1 MMALNTLMDQF
12 MQTSNA
18 NCRELAEDEYEK
30 DGEYYCKVCNAR
42 RTVKVSLLGKERIQ
56 NCICK
61 CEAEELRKRQEEAEN
76 REKQIRLNRI
86 IKQSMLGDRYRDV
99 SFENTETGFN
109 PVFDNTLTR
118 CKRYCEI
125 SAEALQKGYGMYI
138 YGNSGSGKTHLTACM
153 ANMLM
158 GQYREVLFTNFFE
171 ISAAIRN
178 SFKGKS
184 TDTEQN
190 ILNMIANVDFLFLDD
205 LGTERVKKDNEDMW
219 LQEKIFEVINKRY
232 NNKKP
237 TIFTSNYSLQELV
250 EDRGLMQKTV
260 DRIIEL
266 STAIIKLEGES
277 YRFKIRSNTK
287 APF

>member
-1 MMALNTLMDQF
+1 MEALNTVMDQF

-18 NCRELAEDEYEK
+18 KGRQIEEDEYEK
-30 DGEYYCKVCNAR
+30 DGEVYCKKCNTR
-42 RTVKVSLLGKERIQ
+42 RTVKVSLFGRECIQ
-56 NCICK
+56 NCICQCQK
-61 CEAEELRKRQEEAEN
+61 AEIEKRDEEYRKRE
-76 REKQIRLNRI
+76 RQIKLDRI
-86 IKQSMLGDRYRDV
+86 IKQSMLGDRYKDV
-99 SFENTETGFN
+99 CFENTETGFN
-109 PVFDNTLTR
+109 PIFDNTLAR

-125 SAEALQKGYGMYI
+125 SSEALEKGYGMYI
-138 YGNSGSGKTHLTACM
+138 FGNSGSGKTHLTACM
-153 ANMLM
+153 ANKLM
-158 GQYREVLFTNFFE
+158 TEYREILFTNFFE
-171 ISAAIRN
+171 ISAAIR
-178 SFKGKS
+178 KGFRS
-184 TDTEQN
+184 NNTNEQG
-190 ILNMIANVDFLFLDD
+190 ILDRIANVDFLFIDD

-277 YRFKIRSNTK
+277 YRFKIRNNTK

>member
-1 MMALNTLMDQF
+1 MMKLSTLMDQF
-12 MQTSNA
+12 MQDSNVK
-18 NCRELAEDEYEK
+18 CRELAEDEYEK
-30 DGEYYCKVCNAR
+30 DGEYYCKVCNTR
-42 RTVKVSLLGKERIQ
+42 RTVKVNLLGVEKIQ

-61 CEAEELRKRQEEAEN
+61 CEADKLKKIQEDAEN
-76 REKQIRLNRI
+76 KERQHRLNRI
-86 IKQSMLGDRYRDV
+86 IKQSMLGDRYKDV
-99 SFENTETGFN
+99 SFETTETGFN

-184 TDTEQN
+184 TETEQN

>member
-1 MMALNTLMDQF
+1 MKSLNSLMDQF
-12 MQTSNA
+12 MQTSNV

-30 DGEYYCKVCNAR
+30 NGEFYCKVCHA
-42 RTVKVSLLGKERIQ
+42 KKLAKHMILGKEKLLP
-56 NCICK
+56 CICK
-61 CEAEELRKRQEEAEN
+61 CEQEELKKRQEEAEN
-76 REKQIRLNRI
+76 REKQIKLNRI
-86 IKQSMLGDRYRDV
+86 IKQSMLGDRYKEV
-99 SFENTETGFN
+99 SFETTEKGFN
-109 PVFDNTLTR
+109 PIFDNTLMR
-118 CKRYCEI
+118 CERYCDI
-125 SAEALQKGYGMYI
+125 SAEALEKGYGMYL
-138 YGNSGSGKTHLTACM
+138 YGSSGAGKTHLTACM
-153 ANMLM
+153 ANKLM
-158 GQYREVLFTNFFE
+158 SQYREVLFTNFFE

-178 SFKGKS
+178 SFKGQN
-184 TDTEQN
+184 TNTEQN
-190 ILNMIANVDFLFLDD
+190 ILNMIASVDFLFLDD

-277 YRFKIRSNTK
+277 YRFKIRNNTK
-287 APF
+287 VPF

>member
-18 NCRELAEDEYEK
+18 KCRELAEDEYEK
-30 DGEYYCKVCNAR
+30 DGEYYCKKCNTK
-42 RTVKVSLLGKERIQ
+42 RTVKLSVLGQERIQ
-56 NCICK
+56 SCICQCQK
-61 CEAEELRKRQEEAEN
+61 AEEDKRQQEAEN
-76 REKQIRLNRI
+76 RERQIRLNRI

-99 SFENTETGFN
+99 SFETTETGFN
-109 PVFDNTLTR
+109 PVFDNTLSR
-118 CKRYCEI
+118 CQRYCEI

-153 ANMLM
+153 ANKLM

-277 YRFKIRSNTK
+277 YRFKMRSNTK

>member
-1 MMALNTLMDQF
+1 MQALSTVMDQF
-12 MQTSNA
+12 MRTSNA
-18 NCRELAEDEYEK
+18 SCRELAEDEYEK

-42 RTVKVSLLGKERIQ
+42 RTVKVNLLGKERIQ
-56 NCICK
+56 SCICK
-61 CEAEELRKRQEEAEN
+61 CEAEELRKRQEDAEN
-76 REKQIRLNRI
+76 RERQIRLNRI
-86 IKQSMLGDRYRDV
+86 IRQSMLGDRYKEV
-99 SFENTETGFN
+99 TFESTETGFN
-109 PVFDNTLTR
+109 PVFDNTLVR
-118 CKRYCEI
+118 CKRYCDI
-125 SAEALQKGYGMYI
+125 SAEALEKGYGMYI

-153 ANMLM
+153 ANKLM
-158 GQYREVLFTNFFE
+158 SQYREVLFTNFFE

-184 TDTEQN
+184 NDTEQN
-190 ILNMIANVDFLFLDD
+190 ILNMIASVDFLFLDD

-277 YRFKIRSNTK
+277 YRFKIRNNTK

>member
-1 MMALNTLMDQF
+1 MKSLNSLMDQF

-30 DGEYYCKVCNAR
+30 NGEFYCKVCHA
-42 RTVKVSLLGKERIQ
+42 KKLAKHMILGKEKLLP
-56 NCICK
+56 CICK
-61 CEAEELRKRQEEAEN
+61 CEQEELRKRQEEAEN
-76 REKQIRLNRI
+76 REKQIKLNKI
-86 IKQSMLGDRYRDV
+86 IKQSMLGDRYKEV
-99 SFENTETGFN
+99 SFETTETGFN
-109 PVFDNTLTR
+109 PIFDNTLMR
-118 CKRYCEI
+118 CERYCDI
-125 SAEALQKGYGMYI
+125 SAEALEKGYGMYL
-138 YGNSGSGKTHLTACM
+138 YGSSGAGKTHLTACM
-153 ANMLM
+153 ANKLM
-158 GQYREVLFTNFFE
+158 SQYREVLFTNFFE

-178 SFKGKS
+178 SFKGQNNN
-184 TDTEQN
+184 TEQN
-190 ILNMIANVDFLFLDD
+190 ILNMISSVDFLFLDD

-277 YRFKIRSNTK
+277 YRFKIRNNTK
-287 APF
+287 VPF

>member
-1 MMALNTLMDQF
+1 MDQF
-12 MQTSNA
+12 MQISNA
-18 NCRELAEDEYEK
+18 DCRELAEDEYEK
-30 DGEYYCKVCNAR
+30 DGEYYCKNCDTR
-42 RTVKVSLLGKERIQ
+42 RTVRVEVFGKVRIQ
-56 NCICK
+56 NCVCRCQK
-61 CEAEELRKRQEEAEN
+61 EEDEKREEEARKRE
-76 REKQIRLNRI
+76 RQIRLNKI
-86 IKQSMLGDRYRDV
+86 IKQSMLGDRYKDV
-99 SFENTETGFN
+99 SFEATETGFN
-109 PVFDNTLTR
+109 PIFDNTLTR

-125 SAEALQKGYGMYI
+125 SSEALEKGYGMYI
-138 YGNSGSGKTHLTACM
+138 FGNSGSGKTHLTACM
-153 ANMLM
+153 ANKLM
-158 GQYREVLFTNFFE
+158 REYREVLFTNFFE
-171 ISAAIRN
+171 ISSAIRN
-178 SFKGKS
+178 GFKNNGS
-184 TDTEQN
+184 NEQN
-190 ILNMIANVDFLFLDD
+190 ILDRIANVDFLFLDD

-277 YRFKIRSNTK
+277 YRFKIRNNNK